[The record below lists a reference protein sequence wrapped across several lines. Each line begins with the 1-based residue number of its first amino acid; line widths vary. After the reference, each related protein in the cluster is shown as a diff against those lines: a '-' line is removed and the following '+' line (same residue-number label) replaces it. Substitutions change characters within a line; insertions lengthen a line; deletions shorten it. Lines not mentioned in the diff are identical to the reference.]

1 MEKNGA
7 EKIIHLRVCDGAFW
21 RSPLAKE
28 PGLPGD
34 FNFGVWS
41 EGGRVGG
48 EKERLKL
55 SKCLKR
61 SAFLQHCCDT
71 HKKDSDKRTQKQA
84 FGRMGLSRETG
95 GLLVVSCRG
104 ESFRTPWDP

>member
-7 EKIIHLRVCDGAFW
+7 EIIHLRVCDGAFW

-28 PGLPGD
+28 PELPGD
-34 FNFGVWS
+34 FNFGVCS

-48 EKERLKL
+48 EKECLKL

-61 SAFLQHCCDT
+61 SEFLQHCCDT
-71 HKKDSDKRTQKQA
+71 HEKDNDKRTQKQA
-84 FGRMGLSRETG
+84 LGQMGLRREIG
-95 GLLVVSCRG
+95 GLLVVRSRG
-104 ESFRTPWDP
+104 ESFQTPWDP